1 MSTQTAASPAVDPTS
16 AGDSSLDDLIA
27 RAAELKG
34 ELVTFAQ
41 SSRFAGRLTRLLR
54 DAADR
59 HGYLDEGTAVL
70 TIDHFALSTDSPTGV
85 PSSSDLSRNG
95 VRSCRMT
102 SGRWC
107 SAGATSSRVASR
119 FAGTLATPW
128 SCTTFSTIRL
138 PRLLQ
143 HGREALARLRPGM
156 FAICRIVPVHP
167 ATDAW
172 LISGTIAAFPKS
184 ARRQIAQTALQQI
197 TAHPQLLRRN
207 PALLRRAW
215 EIQAEHRA
223 EFIAQV
229 GSDLVV
235 LPPHEAQETMRE
247 HYRRWQRKAAAKLE
261 GKAAKRAMTAGPAP
275 EELGHLPDELL
286 DADSVA
292 LIYDEIEGLN
302 FFRDFGRLDA
312 LFADPTLARDRTTL
326 ARLHEYLD
334 DESVSPLAIRR
345 LVQRH
350 PEGADPVFR
359 SLLRKP
365 GFCWSRDGRNCSA
378 ATRSPSS
385 TTNRRRASRPSANVS
400 PSFAAPPPGRTAM
413 LRRRERPRLR
423 LSRGSRVRHLPGS
436 GIGLALVQRSPAD
449 SGARSTSEHDAW
461 RHRISS
467 ATEVG
472 HSSTEDGQAMAR
484 HEHAKSHR
492 PTSVDAPGGPS

>member
-1 MSTQTAASPAVDPTS
+1 MSTQTAANAAVYPTS
-16 AGDSSLDDLIA
+16 AGDSSLDDLIT

-70 TIDHFALSTDSPTGV
+70 TIDHFALQY
-85 PSSSDLSRNG
+85 
-95 VRSCRMT
+95 
-102 SGRWC
+102 
-107 SAGATSSRVASR
+107 
-119 FAGTLATPW
+119 
-128 SCTTFSTIRL
+128 RL
-138 PRLLQ
+138 PDGRAVVERFVAQRRPQLSDDEREMVLGWRDVVEGCFEVRRNAGDTVELHNLLDDLVYRVYSNM
-143 HGREALARLRPGM
+143 GREALARLRPGM

-261 GKAAKRAMTAGPAP
+261 GKAAKRAMNEVTEPIIAIVLVLVSVFAPVGFIGGITGALYKQFAATIAISVTVSGFVALTLSPALCGVVLTRL
-275 EELGHLPDELL
+275 ESA
-286 DADSVA
+286 DADA
-292 LIYDEIEGLN
+292 EPAEG
-302 FFRDFGRLDA
+302 
-312 LFADPTLARDRTTL
+312 
-326 ARLHEYLD
+326 
-334 DESVSPLAIRR
+334 
-345 LVQRH
+345 
-350 PEGADPVFR
+350 
-359 SLLRKP
+359 
-365 GFCWSRDGRNCSA
+365 
-378 ATRSPSS
+378 
-385 TTNRRRASRPSANVS
+385 
-400 PSFAAPPPGRTAM
+400 
-413 LRRRERPRLR
+413 
-423 LSRGSRVRHLPGS
+423 
-436 GIGLALVQRSPAD
+436 
-449 SGARSTSEHDAW
+449 
-461 RHRISS
+461 
-467 ATEVG
+467 
-472 HSSTEDGQAMAR
+472 
-484 HEHAKSHR
+484 
-492 PTSVDAPGGPS
+492 

>member
-1 MSTQTAASPAVDPTS
+1 MSTQTAAGPAVDPTS
-16 AGDSSLDDLIA
+16 AGDSSLDDLIT

-70 TIDHFALSTDSPTGV
+70 TIDHFALQY
-85 PSSSDLSRNG
+85 
-95 VRSCRMT
+95 
-102 SGRWC
+102 
-107 SAGATSSRVASR
+107 
-119 FAGTLATPW
+119 
-128 SCTTFSTIRL
+128 RL
-138 PRLLQ
+138 PDGRAVVERFVAQRRPQLSDDEREMVLGWRDVVEGCFEVRRNVGDTVELHNLLDDLVYRVYSNM
-143 HGREALARLRPGM
+143 GREALARLRPGM

-261 GKAAKRAMTAGPAP
+261 GKGLQRNKALLLVVIVVGVVWPYRWRHSSRWRRSSRRCSRTWTSGSGACLPA
-275 EELGHLPDELL
+275 
-286 DADSVA
+286 
-292 LIYDEIEGLN
+292 
-302 FFRDFGRLDA
+302 RR
-312 LFADPTLARDRTTL
+312 LARW
-326 ARLHEYLD
+326 AM
-334 DESVSPLAIRR
+334 A
-345 LVQRH
+345 
-350 PEGADPVFR
+350 A
-359 SLLRKP
+359 
-365 GFCWSRDGRNCSA
+365 SA
-378 ATRSPSS
+378 LW
-385 TTNRRRASRPSANVS
+385 RRRPGCARGPSRGASRSWTRARNHW
-400 PSFAAPPPGRTAM
+400 AEPGVRAGAG
-413 LRRRERPRLR
+413 RRRPIWIPVCVRP
-423 LSRGSRVRHLPGS
+423 
-436 GIGLALVQRSPAD
+436 
-449 SGARSTSEHDAW
+449 
-461 RHRISS
+461 
-467 ATEVG
+467 
-472 HSSTEDGQAMAR
+472 
-484 HEHAKSHR
+484 
-492 PTSVDAPGGPS
+492 